1 MTRPLPSPL
10 EGISRLIVDG
20 TNLLYALAASSEPV
34 PAASL
39 IGRLRSIVPGD
50 VAVVVALDGSPA
62 PGSVTRRVA
71 AGVEVRYAGSRPA
84 DDLIRALA
92 AGDAAS
98 TLVVTD
104 DRELRALL
112 SRMGIRSA
120 GNPWLLGLLARQRL
134 VAPAAGRPRSPQQAT
149 TTGAHDGDDDARSPW
164 RPGRGATRKTGN
176 PRRARRAR
184 PG

>member
-1 MTRPLPSPL
+1 MTRPLRSPL
-10 EGISRLIVDG
+10 EGVSRLIVDG
-20 TNLLYALAASSEPV
+20 TNLLYALARSSEPV

-39 IGRLRSIVPGD
+39 VGRLRSIVPGG

-62 PGSVTRRVA
+62 PGGMTRRVA

-84 DDLIRALA
+84 DDLVRDLA
-92 AGDAAS
+92 AVDAAT

-112 SRMGIRSA
+112 ARMGARSA

-134 VAPAAGRPRSPQQAT
+134 AAPAAGRPRSPQQAPPA
-149 TTGAHDGDDDARSPW
+149 GAHDGDDNARSPW

-176 PRRARRAR
+176 PRRARRTR

>member
-1 MTRPLPSPL
+1 MTPPLRSPL

-20 TNLLYALAASSEPV
+20 TNLLYALARSSEPV

-39 IGRLRSIVPGD
+39 IGRLRSIVPGG
-50 VAVVVALDGSPA
+50 VAVVVALDGSPG
-62 PGSVTRRVA
+62 PGGMTRRVA
-71 AGVEVRYAGSRPA
+71 SGVEVRYAGSRPA
-84 DDLIRALA
+84 DDLVRDLA
-92 AGDAAS
+92 AADAAT

-104 DRELRALL
+104 DRELRTLL
-112 SRMGIRSA
+112 ARMGVRSA

-134 VAPAAGRPRSPQQAT
+134 AAPAAGRPRSLQQPT
-149 TTGAHDGDDDARSPW
+149 PPDAHDGGDNARSPW

-176 PRRARRAR
+176 PRRARRTR